1 MPPAQQKSGRSQSNQ
16 QQHQKKCPPKR
27 DHRAYRATKRSN
39 VTEERAVATQRNA
52 AAPQI
57 RAAACRPEL
66 RLLRRQR
73 RQLPSPTTAA
83 IWDYVLQCESDCCGR
98 CSSSKLLSAVKTI
111 FLRSVRACVRS
122 CFVFAEIEQHQQ
134 SARKKNRNKFSDF
147 CASDRTV
154 SEKRPKKHKNDQ
166 FSLAK
171 KRVRSCEIFRRF
183 FVNCFR
189 FVCYAAVCV
198 KYFSLSCFNSRGFGV
213 RACVSAFKC
222 VVTATTTTT
231 GPQ

>member
-1 MPPAQQKSGRSQSNQ
+1 MSYKSSLQQPTKQNPRRGINKSAKQTNVKLAAGTTKKWEEPIEPATTPE
-16 QQHQKKCPPKR
+16 KKCPPKR

-39 VTEERAVATQRNA
+39 VTEERAVASQRNA

-83 IWDYVLQCESDCCGR
+83 VWDYVLQCESDCCGR

-134 SARKKNRNKFSDF
+134 SARKKIETS
-147 CASDRTV
+147 S
-154 SEKRPKKHKNDQ
+154 
-166 FSLAK
+166 
-171 KRVRSCEIFRRF
+171 
-183 FVNCFR
+183 
-189 FVCYAAVCV
+189 
-198 KYFSLSCFNSRGFGV
+198 
-213 RACVSAFKC
+213 
-222 VVTATTTTT
+222 VTFALVIAR
-231 GPQ
+231 

>member
-1 MPPAQQKSGRSQSNQ
+1 MSECHTKVHCINQQNKTRAAASTNQQNKQTSNLPPAQQKSGRSQSKQ
-16 QQHQKKCPPKR
+16 QQQQQKKCPPKR

-83 IWDYVLQCESDCCGR
+83 VWDYVLQCESDCCGR

-111 FLRSVRACVRS
+111 FLRSVRACVRVLFS
-122 CFVFAEIEQHQQ
+122 
-134 SARKKNRNKFSDF
+134 RKLNNINNQR
-147 CASDRTV
+147 
-154 SEKRPKKHKNDQ
+154 SEKKIET
-166 FSLAK
+166 S
-171 KRVRSCEIFRRF
+171 S
-183 FVNCFR
+183 
-189 FVCYAAVCV
+189 
-198 KYFSLSCFNSRGFGV
+198 
-213 RACVSAFKC
+213 
-222 VVTATTTTT
+222 VTFALVIAR
-231 GPQ
+231 

>member
-1 MPPAQQKSGRSQSNQ
+1 MSECHTKVHCNNQQNKTRAAASTNQQNKQTSNLPPAQQKSGRSQSNQ
-16 QQHQKKCPPKR
+16 QQHQKKCPSKR

-39 VTEERAVATQRNA
+39 VTEERAVATQRN

-83 IWDYVLQCESDCCGR
+83 VWDYVLQCESDCCGR

-111 FLRSVRACVRS
+111 FLRSVRACVRL

-134 SARKKNRNKFSDF
+134 SARKKSKQ
-147 CASDRTV
+147 V
-154 SEKRPKKHKNDQ
+154 Q
-166 FSLAK
+166 
-171 KRVRSCEIFRRF
+171 
-183 FVNCFR
+183 
-189 FVCYAAVCV
+189 
-198 KYFSLSCFNSRGFGV
+198 
-213 RACVSAFKC
+213 
-222 VVTATTTTT
+222 
-231 GPQ
+231 

>member
-1 MPPAQQKSGRSQSNQ
+1 MKNYKHQISLSECHTKVHCNNQQHKTRAAASTNQQNKQTSNLPPAQQKSGRSQSNQ

-27 DHRAYRATKRSN
+27 DHRAYRATRRSN

-111 FLRSVRACVRS
+111 FLRSVRACFRVLFSRKLNNINNQLGKKIETS
-122 CFVFAEIEQHQQ
+122 SVTFALVI
-134 SARKKNRNKFSDF
+134 AR
-147 CASDRTV
+147 
-154 SEKRPKKHKNDQ
+154 
-166 FSLAK
+166 
-171 KRVRSCEIFRRF
+171 
-183 FVNCFR
+183 
-189 FVCYAAVCV
+189 
-198 KYFSLSCFNSRGFGV
+198 
-213 RACVSAFKC
+213 
-222 VVTATTTTT
+222 
-231 GPQ
+231 

>member
-1 MPPAQQKSGRSQSNQ
+1 MSVIQKFIATTNKTKPAPRHQQISKTNKRQTCRRHNKKVGGANRTSNNTR
-16 QQHQKKCPPKR
+16 KKCPPKR

-83 IWDYVLQCESDCCGR
+83 VWDYVLQCESDCCGR

-122 CFVFAEIEQHQQ
+122 CFVFADIEQHQQ
-134 SARKKNRNKFSDF
+134 SARKKIETS
-147 CASDRTV
+147 S
-154 SEKRPKKHKNDQ
+154 
-166 FSLAK
+166 
-171 KRVRSCEIFRRF
+171 
-183 FVNCFR
+183 
-189 FVCYAAVCV
+189 
-198 KYFSLSCFNSRGFGV
+198 
-213 RACVSAFKC
+213 
-222 VVTATTTTT
+222 VTFA
-231 GPQ
+231 QVIAR

>member
-1 MPPAQQKSGRSQSNQ
+1 MSYKSSLQQPTKQNPRRGINKSAKQTNVKLAAGTTKKWEEPIEPATTPE
-16 QQHQKKCPPKR
+16 KKCPPKR

-83 IWDYVLQCESDCCGR
+83 VWDYVLQCESDCCGR

-111 FLRSVRACVRS
+111 FLRSVRACVRVLFS
-122 CFVFAEIEQHQQ
+122 RKLNNINNQLGKKIETSSVTFAQVI
-134 SARKKNRNKFSDF
+134 AR
-147 CASDRTV
+147 
-154 SEKRPKKHKNDQ
+154 
-166 FSLAK
+166 
-171 KRVRSCEIFRRF
+171 
-183 FVNCFR
+183 
-189 FVCYAAVCV
+189 
-198 KYFSLSCFNSRGFGV
+198 
-213 RACVSAFKC
+213 
-222 VVTATTTTT
+222 
-231 GPQ
+231 